1 MFYVFHTTDITD
13 GTFGLFTF
21 KDRNFL
27 FPRFQYFLHSVHLAY
42 GSRLKGLSQ
51 VV

>member
-27 FPRFQYFLHSVHLAY
+27 FPRFHVSSIFSTRCIGPTGV
-42 GSRLKGLSQ
+42 G
-51 VV
+51 